1 MVGLLLFRAI
11 LPCVLG
17 RGTWHI
23 NYPQRWHWTQCQVST
38 LDVCVKYVRFGKNNF
53 PGKIAAFDQS
63 YINTTCRCTCTV
75 HTKQASTCTPIVRCI
90 PMAFVHVQSFTLLVW
105 TLYKGNKKEISEL
118 EDKFVKGDWS
128 LPFSIPE
135 PLRESSNVQVAPPAK
150 RRRKGGNETKVGK
163 ENAGGKKQPAKPT
176 KQPAK
181 PKSSGMK
188 FSISMCTN

>member
-23 NYPQRWHWTQCQVST
+23 NYPQRWHWTLCQVST

-75 HTKQASTCTPIVRCI
+75 HTKQASKCTPIVRCTYGFCTCAVFHTSCLNSI
-90 PMAFVHVQSFTLLVW
+90 QR
-105 TLYKGNKKEISEL
+105 KQ
-118 EDKFVKGDWS
+118 KGDQRTWRQVCERG
-128 LPFSIPE
+128 L
-135 PLRESSNVQVAPPAK
+135 ESTFLHTGTTEGVFQCASSTSSKKKTQRWK
-150 RRRKGGNETKVGK
+150 RDKGGQRECRRQETTSKAYETTSK
-163 ENAGGKKQPAKPT
+163 T
-176 KQPAK
+176 
-181 PKSSGMK
+181 
-188 FSISMCTN
+188 